1 MFVPPPP
8 QLVATMTTYKGLGR
22 LFIVLNRVC
31 AHAHVNTYDYMK
43 TFRIL
48 QTSNQ

>member
-8 QLVATMTTYKGLGR
+8 QLVARLTTHKGLGR

-31 AHAHVNTYDYMK
+31 IYAHVNT
-43 TFRIL
+43 
-48 QTSNQ
+48 